1 MTNMFLTISKDGQA
15 ITLSDTEVTELID
28 QLDDMMGELATVE
41 RREEERGFLEPITLK
56 PEPILIP
63 KEIPVDM
70 PSVESKPEPKKS
82 SPAELC
88 SFFLGL

>member
-1 MTNMFLTISKDGQA
+1 MTEMFLTIKKNGQEIA
-15 ITLSDTEVTELID
+15 FSSEEVENLID
-28 QLDDMMGELATVE
+28 QLDDMMGELALM
-41 RREEERGFLEPITLK
+41 EESEKDSI
-56 PEPILIP
+56 PE
-63 KEIPVDM
+63 EIPVDM